1 MNDAND
7 RLDPLLQRLV
17 DTLRLPVDLSPD
29 LDAQIMARIRG
40 RQSAG
45 GALRRILA
53 GAGLALAA
61 GLGAFLLARDDRA
74 SDQLAQPVQF
84 SIQAGEA
91 SSVAVVGDFNEWD
104 PSGTP
109 LTRSRSGE
117 WSVTL
122 SLPPGRYRFSFLV
135 DGRTWVADPE
145 RQPMPDPDFDVPTS
159 LVLVEG
165 STL

>member
-74 SDQLAQPVQF
+74 PDRLAQPVQF
-84 SIQAGEA
+84 SIQAG
-91 SSVAVVGDFNEWD
+91 
-104 PSGTP
+104 
-109 LTRSRSGE
+109 
-117 WSVTL
+117 
-122 SLPPGRYRFSFLV
+122 
-135 DGRTWVADPE
+135 
-145 RQPMPDPDFDVPTS
+145 
-159 LVLVEG
+159 
-165 STL
+165 